1 MVLAMGIEMSMAKV
15 IGTKRGMVLAMD
27 RKKNMALATVTNIM
41 ALVMDISLNLITI
54 MLNSKADMALTM
66 DIKWGMT

>member
-1 MVLAMGIEMSMAKV
+1 MSMAKV